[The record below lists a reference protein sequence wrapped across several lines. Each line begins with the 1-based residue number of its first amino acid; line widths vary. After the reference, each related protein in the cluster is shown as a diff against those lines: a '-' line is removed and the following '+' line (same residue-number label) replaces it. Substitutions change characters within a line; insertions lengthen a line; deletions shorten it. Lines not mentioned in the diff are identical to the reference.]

1 MSDIG
6 GARRE
11 VVLEPLPEHPVPE
24 PGPVSA
30 PRAPAPA
37 HRAAPAVAPR
47 SEAVIA

>member
-37 HRAAPAVAPR
+37 HRAVAPR